1 MLVLQF
7 WFVLAGCVFLDHPHK
22 MNGAAE
28 ASSAKDEDLL
38 DQADLT
44 VMPCVGTVTYFSSHL
59 FAVGRLLAI
68 EKSLRLA
75 DHPLTLY

>member
-1 MLVLQF
+1 M
-7 WFVLAGCVFLDHPHK
+7 

-59 FAVGRLLAI
+59 FAVGRFAC
-68 EKSLRLA
+68 
-75 DHPLTLY
+75 D